1 MPDVAA
7 VLKEEISRLT
17 RKEVRAA
24 VTPLKTQ
31 VGDLRRK
38 LSQQK
43 EQISQLE
50 RGLIAQTRSKPSEAT
65 TGEVATDRRPKACV
79 SPAALKAQR
88 SRLRIS
94 QREMGLL
101 LGVSANTIVGWEAG
115 RSTPRAASREAFA
128 ELKGIGARAA
138 RDLVA
143 CLA

>member
-7 VLKEEISRLT
+7 VFKEEISRLA

-38 LSQQK
+38 LNQQK

-50 RGLIAQTRSKPSEAT
+50 RGLIAPTRNKPSEVV
-65 TGEVATDRRPKACV
+65 TGEVGTERMPQARV

-101 LGVSANTIVGWEAG
+101 LGVSAHTIVRWEAG
-115 RSTPRAASREAFA
+115 RSTPREASREALA
-128 ELKGIGARAA
+128 ELKRIGARAA
-138 RDLVA
+138 GDLLA
-143 CLA
+143 CLE